1 MSLGVHS
8 SDVDFG
14 PFVGQAS
21 SENAKAV
28 GMLAETMA
36 KTGWKL
42 ACKQGTGSNSGA
54 SGGGLGGAKRM
65 YSTSSR
71 VGTSGNVVLLLNG
84 CKVHNDGVVFFSLH
98 SDPQR

>member
-1 MSLGVHS
+1 MKDRS

-42 ACKQGTGSNSGA
+42 ACKQGTGSNSG
-54 SGGGLGGAKRM
+54 STGGGVGGAKRM
-65 YSTSSR
+65 YSTSPH
-71 VGTSGNVVLLLNG
+71 VGAVGNVHIVI
-84 CKVHNDGVVFFSLH
+84 VFFFHQDS
-98 SDPQR
+98 QQ